1 VVGSVG
7 AAATGKARQG
17 AAGLA
22 GRPRKADGG
31 PTRCPRARARARM
44 CASSKARRRRAGS
57 QPRWHAHTAESTCCA
72 TVGASR
78 GGGGM
83 SPCTNGQP
91 PASPLALALGFT
103 GMEMLTGSR
112 PRAGTLIS
120 GGMAAGCIESSTGGA
135 VGGTACAG
143 PEHSL
148 IMCVASWGQCD
159 GLHPA
164 ARIAVG
170 RWRGPN

>member
-1 VVGSVG
+1 MGGVASGRARDSQAVTSQG
-7 AAATGKARQG
+7 ATGLRAAWAGYAR
-17 AAGLA
+17 
-22 GRPRKADGG
+22 
-31 PTRCPRARARARM
+31 PTRRPPHAPPTRMHAREREGF
-44 CASSKARRRRAGS
+44 AGGAQAHS
-57 QPRWHAHTAESTCCA
+57 LAHTAASTCGA

-91 PASPLALALGFT
+91 AASPRARALGLT

-135 VGGTACAG
+135 VGGTAC
-143 PEHSL
+143 
-148 IMCVASWGQCD
+148 
-159 GLHPA
+159 
-164 ARIAVG
+164 VG
-170 RWRGPN
+170 

>member
-1 VVGSVG
+1 MHARELEGFAGG
-7 AAATGKARQG
+7 AQAHS
-17 AAGLA
+17 L
-22 GRPRKADGG
+22 
-31 PTRCPRARARARM
+31 
-44 CASSKARRRRAGS
+44 
-57 QPRWHAHTAESTCCA
+57 AHTAESTCGA

-91 PASPLALALGFT
+91 AASPRARALGLT

-135 VGGTACAG
+135 VGGTAC
-143 PEHSL
+143 
-148 IMCVASWGQCD
+148 
-159 GLHPA
+159 
-164 ARIAVG
+164 VG
-170 RWRGPN
+170 

>member
-1 VVGSVG
+1 MGGVASGRARDSRG
-7 AAATGKARQG
+7 ATSQGATGLR
-17 AAGLA
+17 AAWA
-22 GRPRKADGG
+22 GYGQ
-31 PTRCPRARARARM
+31 PTRRPPHAPPTRMHARELEGF
-44 CASSKARRRRAGS
+44 AGGAQAHS
-57 QPRWHAHTAESTCCA
+57 LAHTAESTCGA

-91 PASPLALALGFT
+91 PASPRARALGLT

-135 VGGTACAG
+135 VGGTAC
-143 PEHSL
+143 
-148 IMCVASWGQCD
+148 
-159 GLHPA
+159 
-164 ARIAVG
+164 VG
-170 RWRGPN
+170 